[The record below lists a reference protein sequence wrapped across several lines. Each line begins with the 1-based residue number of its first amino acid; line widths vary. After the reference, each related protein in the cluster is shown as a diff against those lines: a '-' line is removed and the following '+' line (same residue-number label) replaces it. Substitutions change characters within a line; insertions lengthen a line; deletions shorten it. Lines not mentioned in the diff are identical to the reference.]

1 MIIPQEHILLS
12 LYTTFKIGGPARY
25 FFQATDVEG
34 VKEALHWAREHKQKT
49 YLLGGGSNVL
59 ISDKG
64 FDGLVIRLGEAEPEA
79 RKDGIRAFAGCRL
92 MRVVEAA
99 QKNGFS
105 GTERLAGIPGSV
117 GGAVCGNAGAF
128 GVEIK
133 DVVSSVLAVHAET
146 VVEKTFSAQKCEFGY
161 RQSYFK
167 VHREWIVVSADF
179 TLAAGDSEHLLTI
192 MEDTIA
198 QRNGKQL
205 QDVKSAGSYFM
216 NPVVESQELLQEF
229 EKETGNTSRGGKVPA
244 GWLIDK
250 ADLRGKRIGDAMVSE
265 QHPNY
270 ILNVGRA
277 TAEDV
282 VILESYVKQQVR
294 DRFNVELQREVR
306 YVGFDEEKTK
316 A

>member
-12 LYTTFKIGGPARY
+12 QYTTFKIGGPARY

-59 ISDKG
+59 VSDAG
-64 FDGLVIRLGEAEPEA
+64 FDGLVIRLGEAVPEV

-92 MRVVEAA
+92 MSAVEAA

-105 GTERLAGIPGSV
+105 GMERLAGIPGSI

-133 DVVSSVLAVHAET
+133 DAVSSVLAVHAET
-146 VVEKTFSAQKCEFGY
+146 VVEKRFTVEKCEFGY

-179 TLAAGDSEHLLTI
+179 SLAMGDTEHLLTI

-205 QDVKSAGSYFM
+205 QDVKSAGSYFI
-216 NPVVESQELLQEF
+216 NPVIEDEGLRRVF
-229 EKETGNTSRGGKVPA
+229 EEETGNVSRDKKVPA
-244 GWLIDK
+244 GWLIDRTG
-250 ADLRGKRIGDAMVSE
+250 LRGKRIGNAMVSE

-270 ILNVGRA
+270 ILNVGNA
-277 TAEDV
+277 TAEEV
-282 VILESYVKQQVR
+282 IILESYIKQQVR
-294 DRFNVELQREVR
+294 DRFNVELQCEVR
-306 YVGFDEEKTK
+306 YVGF
-316 A
+316 